1 MSREKQ
7 RDSNHIL
14 NSSENFTPLFFF
26 YSLKKPV
33 YCGFPIFVVYIP
45 FMKTYYAL
53 ILLSCFFST
62 LAVGSLSSRPNG
74 MDLCSKAFGGP
85 SSHPAQTNHLLADP
99 RLLFGENFRRGQ
111 LEGPNRYFVVDQK
124 TFNTRKPIG
133 RIIKKTSPTT
143 ATAEIIDPHDGT
155 IHEMGIHLDPQNW
168 GAFYLTSR
176 DHALLFRGM
185 AMQGRPDMDLV
196 FSAVQS
202 KKESLSDLDTPFHLQ
217 NGQVLREGLLKD
229 NGYSSAY
236 TRHIDGMSEGQ
247 TLKRMWINGHVNPYR
262 THIPYLAKPLTTYID
277 YIKEGVRKLSFID
290 LQQLVTKH
298 GIKRSDVT
306 HVKELAMGRMEV
318 LEQKAEKAIK
328 ENQLTYQRFLKL
340 IFELSQV
347 VQYGEQV
354 PSIKPD
360 YIEALLEYF
369 PLIIAIPVKGEI
381 GIMALNESGPQGV
394 HPLGL
399 SYEIKTVDGVLQTP
413 YKFTLHDFLHFKVFM
428 HLRATSFNTVHE
440 LFHKR
445 WIEFRES
452 LPVEIR
458 KNGELAYYLLTHED
472 GREGFIAQN
481 PTEMNNTII
490 NSLNNKIRQGHNF
503 KGLKDF
509 SQDKETKVSE
519 VARDWIKIFENIKQE
534 LGLL

>member
-1 MSREKQ
+1 MSREEQ

-33 YCGFPIFVVYIP
+33 YCDFPIFVVHIP
-45 FMKTYYAL
+45 FMKIYYAL
-53 ILLSCFFST
+53 ILLSCFFSA
-62 LAVGSLSSRPNG
+62 LAVGAPVSRPNG

-85 SSHPAQTNHLLADP
+85 SSHPAQISHLLADP

-111 LEGPNRYFVVDQK
+111 LEGLSRYFVVDQK
-124 TFNTRKPIG
+124 SFNTRKPIG

-143 ATAEIIDPHDGT
+143 AIAEIIDPNGGT
-155 IHEMGIHLDPQNW
+155 IHEMGIHLDPQKW
-168 GAFYLTSR
+168 GAFYLKSK
-176 DHALLFRGM
+176 DHPFFQGIV
-185 AMQGRPDMDLV
+185 MQGRPDMELV
-196 FSAVQS
+196 FSAIQS
-202 KKESLSDLDTPFHLQ
+202 KKESLPDLDTPFSLQ

-229 NGYSSAY
+229 KGYSSAY

-306 HVKELAMGRMEV
+306 HLKEEAMERMEV
-318 LEQKAEKAIK
+318 LEKKAEKAIK

-399 SYEIKTVDGVLQTP
+399 SYEIKKVDGDPHQTP
-413 YKFTLHDFLHFKVFM
+413 YKFTVHDFLHFNVFM
-428 HLRATSFNTVHE
+428 KLRATSFNTVHE
-440 LFHKR
+440 LFHNR

-472 GREGFIAQN
+472 GYRGFIAQN
-481 PTEMNNTII
+481 PTEMNRTIT
-490 NSLNNKIRQGHNF
+490 NSLNNKIHQGHNF

-519 VARDWIKIFENIKQE
+519 VARDWAKIFKNIKQE